1 MSFELGQT
9 VSIVYNDKYIDGNI
23 VGMSNT
29 GYTISLNN
37 GNTVYDV
44 PENIII
50 PYANEKDLQD
60 LLDSSDDE
68 EEKMQP
74 KMPIKMPVKKKTE
87 KPPLAGTFA
96 SRKYNPNTTVY
107 DPLNIISK
115 GSPKKGGGRKRKRR
129 RKRTK
134 KRGRKTRKK
143 KRELRKTKK
152 LPNGKDDR
160 CAPKKKGDR
169 LPYTCYTKE
178 DLQKLKN
185 IWNARHPDVKI
196 LSNNPKVIWTKLKT
210 NMSSTCKRESC
221 WLNQQFIKN
230 KIDKSILKNTFRPKT
245 PNEWKKNPD
254 EWLTSVDIMNFMKQ
268 YEHLHK
274 DFDFMGPSPIDYDTH
289 LISDECVWEELCKF
303 NLEKTIRSGKKKIG
317 IIFNLDPHFK
327 GGSHWVAVFI
337 NVKDKNIYYFDSYGE
352 KVPEGITKFVK
363 TVQNQSSNIGR
374 QYKFNENK
382 KRHQFSNSECGMFCL
397 HFIRSMVLYN
407 NWKELSTKKLSD
419 REMLRLRKVY
429 YNP

>member
-129 RKRTK
+129 RGVSAIRT
-134 KRGRKTRKK
+134 R
-143 KRELRKTKK
+143 
-152 LPNGKDDR
+152 
-160 CAPKKKGDR
+160 AIS
-169 LPYTCYTKE
+169 
-178 DLQKLKN
+178 
-185 IWNARHPDVKI
+185 IWQG
-196 LSNNPKVIWTKLKT
+196 W
-210 NMSSTCKRESC
+210 
-221 WLNQQFIKN
+221 
-230 KIDKSILKNTFRPKT
+230 
-245 PNEWKKNPD
+245 
-254 EWLTSVDIMNFMKQ
+254 
-268 YEHLHK
+268 
-274 DFDFMGPSPIDYDTH
+274 
-289 LISDECVWEELCKF
+289 
-303 NLEKTIRSGKKKIG
+303 
-317 IIFNLDPHFK
+317 
-327 GGSHWVAVFI
+327 
-337 NVKDKNIYYFDSYGE
+337 
-352 KVPEGITKFVK
+352 
-363 TVQNQSSNIGR
+363 
-374 QYKFNENK
+374 
-382 KRHQFSNSECGMFCL
+382 
-397 HFIRSMVLYN
+397 
-407 NWKELSTKKLSD
+407 
-419 REMLRLRKVY
+419 
-429 YNP
+429 